1 MSGRRPRR
9 LSIFGSRRNGANER
23 PEPANKPPCSCRRH
37 LRLLHGKEPKK
48 KRAEAR
54 FSVSHDDVA
63 TAYSAAAPSPSST
76 AFIDR
81 RMRPC
86 LSTSS
91 TLTLTRSEEH
101 TSELQ
106 SLMRK
111 SYAVF
116 CLKK

>member
-1 MSGRRPRR
+1 MEKG
-9 LSIFGSRRNGANER
+9 
-23 PEPANKPPCSCRRH
+23 
-37 LRLLHGKEPKK
+37 PKK

-54 FSVSHDDVA
+54 LFISHDDAA

-91 TLTLTRSEEH
+91 TLTLTMSPSLIFSETFSTRSFDICDPS
-101 TSELQ
+101 TRP
-106 SLMRK
+106 SLPGAMVTNAPKSLIDRK
-111 SYAVF
+111 DVVLGKRGVVCF
-116 CLKK
+116 VLGG

>member
-1 MSGRRPRR
+1 MEKG
-9 LSIFGSRRNGANER
+9 
-23 PEPANKPPCSCRRH
+23 
-37 LRLLHGKEPKK
+37 PKK

-86 LSTSS
+86 LSTSR
-91 TLTLTRSEEH
+91 TLTLTMSPSLSLSETFTTRSLAICE
-101 TSELQ
+101 TCTRA
-106 SLMRK
+106 RK
-111 SYAVF
+111 TVAYEKSGLARIDHGGRR
-116 CLKK
+116 LNKKN